1 MSLHKVHVSNILP
14 SQEQGVYNVY
24 SHHLLL
30 GLTLTLH
37 LPNQLD
43 IIILLII
50 TFFTFY
56 IYILIQGAEKLRRGK
71 GFVFKFK
78 K

>member
-1 MSLHKVHVSNILP
+1 MSLHEVHVSNILP
-14 SQEQGVYNVY
+14 GQEQGVYNVN

-43 IIILLII
+43 
-50 TFFTFY
+50 
-56 IYILIQGAEKLRRGK
+56 
-71 GFVFKFK
+71 K
-78 K
+78 KYYQFSELVLNNKNTVNNALNF

>member
-1 MSLHKVHVSNILP
+1 MSLHEVHVSNILP
-14 SQEQGVYNVY
+14 GQEQGVYNVN

-43 IIILLII
+43 
-50 TFFTFY
+50 
-56 IYILIQGAEKLRRGK
+56 
-71 GFVFKFK
+71 K
-78 K
+78 KYYQLSELVLNNNKYCKQCSEFLGNV